1 MARDPLLVL
10 YALRRHAVEQA
21 RYALGT
27 CLKAEADV
35 AERIRRLDDAARR
48 DREACETWQH
58 APQFLEMAAIRQ
70 QYMRFERQT
79 VAADLVMVSTL
90 SGEAREVVTAARSAA
105 EAVEQLIS
113 ERAAATSA
121 AAATR
126 EQHGLDDITRGR
138 HPRLAEPAGRA
149 TIGTGAA
156 GVEGIGPEPPTGGAQ
171 GKPE

>member
-105 EAVEQLIS
+105 
-113 ERAAATSA
+113 
-121 AAATR
+121 ATR